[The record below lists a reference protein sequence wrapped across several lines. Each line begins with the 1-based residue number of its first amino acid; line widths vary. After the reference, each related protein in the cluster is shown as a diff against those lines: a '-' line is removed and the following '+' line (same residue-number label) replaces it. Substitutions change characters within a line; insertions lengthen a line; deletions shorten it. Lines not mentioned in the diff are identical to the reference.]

1 MRTEPHF
8 SGVPVLFVPGSGGS
22 YKQVCQRRCAC
33 GGPVLT
39 RSGQARSLASETAKQ
54 HNAASAGHTRV
65 LDWYAFDFQEELSGL
80 DGERRLHRTLAA
92 HHNALCSFA
101 AGSLLYREVNF
112 VSRCMLALEKRY
124 ADAGSSPPF
133 LLVGHSMGGLVAQ
146 VASADARLPHGTQRP
161 CARVPHIAEA
171 RRMSCQVWSARLL
184 HLPRRWSRLRGSAR
198 CV

>member
-22 YKQVCQRRCAC
+22 YKQVCQRRFAC

-80 DGERRLHRTLAA
+80 DGERRLQRLLAA
-92 HHNALCSFA
+92 HHGNALCSFA
-101 AGSLLYREVNF
+101 AGSLLYRERDF
-112 VSRCMLALEKRY
+112 VTRCLLALEKRY

-146 VASADARLPHGTQRP
+146 VASADARLPHGMLRHM
-161 CARVPHIAEA
+161 CARIAH
-171 RRMSCQVWSARLL
+171 R
-184 HLPRRWSRLRGSAR
+184 
-198 CV
+198 